1 MSEIIYEISY
11 ERTAPPYSV
20 IEVLHDPEDV
30 IDRLARIS
38 RLDVL
43 AYDVEIT
50 RRKVDDRGHPAVKA
64 MQRALAVGGCVK
76 WDGAARE
83 EDTTP
88 PAR

>member
-1 MSEIIYEISY
+1 MEKLYEISY

-20 IEVLHDPEDV
+20 TEVLHDPEDV

-38 RLDVL
+38 KLDVL
-43 AYDVEIT
+43 AYDVEVI
-50 RRKVDDRGHPAVKA
+50 RREVDDRGHPAVKA
-64 MQRALAVGGCVK
+64 MQRAFALGSPVK
-76 WDGAARE
+76 WEGAARE